1 MEEITV
7 TVRFAETDALGHVNN
22 SSYFIYLEEARIR
35 FFEALGQEAGTGGK
49 DWNFV
54 LASIKLD
61 FINQAYFDQILAIR
75 TSVVRIGT
83 KSFEL
88 GHEIS
93 CKQTGQT
100 IAKGNSVVVCF
111 DFQQQKTMALPEAFK
126 EELGKNVVT
135 IN

>member
-35 FFEALGQEAGTGGK
+35 FFEALGEKAGTDGK

-75 TSVVRIGT
+75 TYVARIGT
-83 KSFEL
+83 KSFEF
-88 GHEIS
+88 GHEIT

-100 IAKGNSVVVCF
+100 IARGNGVVVCF
-111 DFQQQKTMALPEAFK
+111 NFKQQQTMALPEDFK
-126 EELGKNVVT
+126 RDLGKYVVT
-135 IN
+135 AN